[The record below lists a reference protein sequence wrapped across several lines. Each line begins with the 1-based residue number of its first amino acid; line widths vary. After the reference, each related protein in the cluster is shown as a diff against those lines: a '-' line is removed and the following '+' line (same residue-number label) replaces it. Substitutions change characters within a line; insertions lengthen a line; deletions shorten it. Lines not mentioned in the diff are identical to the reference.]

1 LNSPVDR
8 AWVIETIRN
17 AERSIARADY
27 RKALEILHSV
37 RRVEPSNMYV
47 FAIIER
53 VETLMRGSLQTAS
66 DLQDMVDSTRP
77 GNGTGQYLS
86 ITVGENAETD
96 ASLATVPEDA
106 ADAESKIK
114 RFTEVAAHL
123 YERGSYELAF
133 ESLMNA
139 YLIDPTS
146 PLVSECEKKLLPA
159 FEALKSQGG
168 ARRFPKLQKLSREA
182 DPSVDISEFLTR
194 VTRPLQ
200 KKENP
205 ADSLPVPVSH
215 TDQGASLQARLEAL
229 KQQREI
235 ERKERERAMWRAAS
249 QPPRVTSPVPQ
260 SSPVENRQTGSAGRP
275 EGAIPK
281 LRSGKLL

>member
-27 RKALEILHSV
+27 RKALEVLHSV

-66 DLQDMVDSTRP
+66 DLQDMVDSTKP

-86 ITVGENAETD
+86 ITVGENAEAGTSVST
-96 ASLATVPEDA
+96 APEDA
-106 ADAESKIK
+106 ADAESKVK
-114 RFTEVAAHL
+114 RFTAVAAHL

-146 PLVSECEKKLLPA
+146 PLVGECEKKLLPA
-159 FEALKSQGG
+159 FEALKSHEG
-168 ARRFPKLQKLSREA
+168 APRLPKSQKLSREA

-194 VTRPLQ
+194 VTRSLQ
-200 KKENP
+200 KTENALASPP
-205 ADSLPVPVSH
+205 APGPYA
-215 TDQGASLQARLEAL
+215 DQGASLQARLEAL
-229 KQQREI
+229 KQQRES

-249 QPPRVTSPVPQ
+249 QPPRVASPAAQ
-260 SSPVENRQTGSAGRP
+260 SSPVETGNAGHP
-275 EGAIPK
+275 EGAVPK